1 MSTDNFYD
9 DLPVVSNFTFIS
21 DPSIYSPLPDD
32 WLLAVSDVKNSTELI
47 RAGRYKEVNLV
58 GASSIMALLN
68 IDRTVALPFIFGGDG
83 AVVCI
88 PPSFAAKARQSLA
101 ATRLMAKD
109 SFGIELRV
117 GIVPISYIRAQGFDV
132 RVARCIMSGTY
143 VQPVFEGGGIH
154 FAEECLKDPHA
165 DEQFGIDTEY
175 ITTAA
180 DFSGLECRWNNVP
193 SRHGEIVSVIVQA
206 VGKQE
211 NERNDLYR
219 EVLERIET
227 IYGNDSQC
235 HPVREELLT
244 MSLRGKELMGESR
257 IRSFAKGWFY
267 RIRYWFI
274 VRWGVIAGKYLMG
287 NNVRTASTDWGA
299 YKRTLVANTDFKK
312 FDDKL
317 RFTVSGNAEQRV
329 QLTEYLD
336 QCLQERRAVY
346 GMHSADCALVTCL
359 IFNYNESHVHLVDSV
374 NGGYANAARQL
385 KERMAS
391 LLKL

>member
-1 MSTDNFYD
+1 MHTENFYSS
-9 DLPVVSNFTFIS
+9 LPVVNNFSSIS
-21 DPSIYSPLPDD
+21 DPSIYSPLPAG
-32 WLLAVSDVKNSTELI
+32 WLLAVTDVKNSTDLI

-58 GASSIMALLN
+58 GASSIMTLLN
-68 IDRTVALPFIFGGDG
+68 IDRSVALPFIFGGDG

-88 PPSFAAKARQSLA
+88 PPSFFERSQQSLA
-101 ATRLMAKD
+101 ATRQMARD

-117 GIVPISYIRAQGFDV
+117 GIVPLSYIREQGFDV

-143 VQPVFEGGGIH
+143 VQPVFKGGGIH

-165 DEQFGIDTEY
+165 NQQFGFDIEHVTP
-175 ITTAA
+175 AA

-206 VGKQE
+206 LGEVEQ
-211 NERNDLYR
+211 NRNDLYR

-227 IYGNDSQC
+227 IYGSDSQC
-235 HPVREELLT
+235 HPVREEMLT
-244 MSLRGKELMGESR
+244 MSLREKELMGESR
-257 IRSFAKGWFY
+257 IRSFAKGILY

-274 VRWGVIAGKYLMG
+274 IRWGVIAGKYLMG
-287 NNVRTASTDWGA
+287 NNVRTSSTDWGA
-299 YKRTLVANTDFKK
+299 YKRTLVTNTDFKK

-317 RFTVSGNAEQRV
+317 RFTVSGNPEQREK
-329 QLTEYLD
+329 LTEYLD
-336 QCLQERRAVY
+336 RCLRDGRAAY

-385 KERMAS
+385 KEMLAT
-391 LLKL
+391 LQ

>member
-1 MSTDNFYD
+1 MHTENFYS
-9 DLPVVSNFTFIS
+9 DLPVVSNFTAIS
-21 DPSIYSPLPDD
+21 DPSIYSPLPGD

-68 IDRTVALPFIFGGDG
+68 IDRSVALPFIFGGDG

-88 PPSFAAKARQSLA
+88 PPSFAGEARQSLA
-101 ATRLMAKD
+101 ATRLMAKE
-109 SFGIELRV
+109 SFGIDLRV
-117 GIVPISYIRAQGFDV
+117 GIVPLTYIREQGFDV
-132 RVARCIMSGTY
+132 RVARCVMSGTY
-143 VQPVFEGGGIH
+143 VQPVFKGGGVH

-165 DEQFGIDTEY
+165 DKQFGIDIER
-175 ITTAA
+175 TTPAA
-180 DFSGLECRWNNVP
+180 DFNGLECRWNNVP

-206 VGKQE
+206 LG
-211 NERNDLYR
+211 NEEQKRNELYR

-235 HPVREELLT
+235 HPVHEEMLT
-244 MSLRGKELMGESR
+244 MSLGEKELMGESR
-257 IRSFAKGWFY
+257 IRSFSKGWFY

-274 VRWGVIAGKYLMG
+274 IRWGVIAGKYLMA
-287 NNVRTASTDWGA
+287 NDVRTASTDWGA

-329 QLTEYLD
+329 HLTEYLD
-336 QCLQERRAVY
+336 QCLQDRRAAY

-385 KERMAS
+385 KERLANF
-391 LLKL
+391 